1 MVWEISWH
9 EFLGMGGN
17 VMFPLI
23 AVALLLSFF
32 IIERFL
38 FFRELRSKNDFTPDD
53 VIEQLTQGSCMLLCT
68 KGINRK
74 LCSRLFQA
82 RQTYGTLDTM
92 VLSETKKGF
101 GAELR
106 KNFTV
111 IAALITVAPLLGLLG
126 TVTGMI
132 HTFFVMNISGTGNVK
147 AMSSGISEAMIT
159 TQFGLVIAI
168 LGLGAQTI
176 ISRHARR
183 AETAVEEL
191 MRHIVRKLHL

>member
-23 AVALLLSFF
+23 AVALLLSFC
-32 IIERFL
+32 ILERLL
-38 FFRELRSKNDFTPDD
+38 FFGELRSKSDITPDE
-53 VIEQLTQGSCMLLCT
+53 VIEHLASGST
-68 KGINRK
+68 EQYAGNGINRR
-74 LCSRLFQA
+74 LCTRLIHA
-82 RQTYGTLDTM
+82 KKRYGGLDIM
-92 VLSETKKGF
+92 VLNEAKKGIVI
-101 GAELR
+101 ELK
-106 KNFTV
+106 KNFTL

-132 HTFFVMNISGTGNVK
+132 RTFFVMNISGTGNVK

-176 ISRHARR
+176 IARHARR

-191 MRHIVRKLHL
+191 IRHIIRKFNL